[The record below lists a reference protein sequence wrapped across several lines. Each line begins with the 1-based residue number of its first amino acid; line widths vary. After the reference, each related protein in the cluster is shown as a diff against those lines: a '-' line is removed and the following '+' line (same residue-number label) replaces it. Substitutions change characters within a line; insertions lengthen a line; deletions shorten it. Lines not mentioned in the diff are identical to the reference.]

1 MRKRLLIPLLFLI
14 CCIAIMLVVTIFQL
28 YKEAEKVQRS
38 IFVNEVLIAGETV
51 LDKIDATLKND
62 TIALSSIH
70 QVNPDSVPVSTVY
83 KKFTN
88 KFLLD
93 SATQRPIGII
103 NTTFDFNKDNTI
115 YAVVDTLYFDTN
127 YLASIQH
134 FDEVWGNGNV
144 HENSQ
149 VKMNKQQS
157 QLMEMDSNDMMLLNR
172 DFLYRIIKE
181 ALAEEKIFSSFDF
194 ALYNAYTANFVVS
207 PMLVEKEIILQSE
220 YLFKL
225 KNNDKFIAPH
235 YLILYFPSERSIFFQ
250 RMSTI
255 VILIVCFII
264 LIVLICGGTLT
275 ALYRQKRAAD
285 VKNDFINNMT
295 HEFKTPI
302 STISLAC
309 EAIGDKSVNDLD
321 AKMTY
326 VSIIKDENVRLQ
338 KMVENILLT
347 AQLNKGQ
354 LRMNVELV
362 DVRALIEKVLN
373 SLSLQVI
380 SRGGKISAKLNAE
393 EHNIFA
399 DPVHIENIIVNLLEN
414 ALKYS
419 PGRPFIE
426 IRTRNEGKNLIIEV
440 EDHGIGIA
448 KKEIKRIF
456 NEFYRV
462 SQGNRHDTKGF
473 GLGLGYVKKIVSLH
487 HGSVSVKS
495 ELGKGSTFI
504 VSLPIKM

>member
-1 MRKRLLIPLLFLI
+1 MRKRLLIPLLILI
-14 CCIAIMLVVTIFQL
+14 AGIAILLVATIFQL

-51 LDKIDATLKND
+51 VDKIDATLKND
-62 TIALSSIH
+62 TIALSAIR
-70 QVNPDSVPVSTVY
+70 QVNPDSIPVSTVY

-93 SATQRPIGII
+93 STSQKPVGII
-103 NTTFDFNKDNTI
+103 KTTFDFDKDNTI
-115 YAVVDTLYFDTN
+115 YAVIDTVFFDTAH
-127 YLASIQH
+127 LASIQQ
-134 FDEVWGNGNV
+134 FDDIWSASLPG
-144 HENSQ
+144 NSQ
-149 VKMNKQQS
+149 GNMVNKHL
-157 QLMEMDSNDMMLLNR
+157 QLAEMDSSDRLLLNH
-172 DFLYRIIKE
+172 DFLHRIIKE
-181 ALAEEKIFSSFDF
+181 ALAEENINSSFDF
-194 ALYNAYTANFVVS
+194 ALYNAYTSHFVVE
-207 PMLVEKEIILQSE
+207 PTFVGRERILKSE
-220 YLFKL
+220 YLFRL
-225 KNNDKFIAPH
+225 KTNEKFIAPH
-235 YLILYFPSERSIFFQ
+235 YLILFFPSERNIFFQ

-264 LIVLICGGTLT
+264 LIVLICGATMT
-275 ALYRQKRAAD
+275 ALYRQKKAAD

-309 EAIGDKSVNDLD
+309 EAIEDKSMNDMD
-321 AKMTY
+321 AKIAY
-326 VSIIKDENVRLQ
+326 VSIIKDENTRLQ

-354 LRMNVELV
+354 LRMNIELV
-362 DVRALIEKVLN
+362 NVRALIEKILN
-373 SLSLQVI
+373 NLSLQVI
-380 SRGGKISAKLNAE
+380 SKGGRISTKLDAE
-393 EHNIFA
+393 EHFIFS
-399 DPVHIENIIVNLLEN
+399 DPIHIENIIVNLLEN
-414 ALKYS
+414 AIKYS
-419 PGRPFIE
+419 PNKPFIE

-440 EDHGIGIA
+440 EDNGIGIA
-448 KKEIKRIF
+448 KKEIRKIF

-462 SQGNRHDTKGF
+462 PHGNRHDTKGF

-487 HGSVSVKS
+487 HGNINVKS

>member
-338 KMVENILLT
+338 KMV
-347 AQLNKGQ
+347 
-354 LRMNVELV
+354 
-362 DVRALIEKVLN
+362 
-373 SLSLQVI
+373 
-380 SRGGKISAKLNAE
+380 
-393 EHNIFA
+393 
-399 DPVHIENIIVNLLEN
+399 
-414 ALKYS
+414 
-419 PGRPFIE
+419 
-426 IRTRNEGKNLIIEV
+426 
-440 EDHGIGIA
+440 
-448 KKEIKRIF
+448 
-456 NEFYRV
+456 
-462 SQGNRHDTKGF
+462 
-473 GLGLGYVKKIVSLH
+473 
-487 HGSVSVKS
+487 
-495 ELGKGSTFI
+495 
-504 VSLPIKM
+504 

>member
-14 CCIAIMLVVTIFQL
+14 ACIAIMLVMTIFQL

-51 LDKIDATLKND
+51 VNKIDATLKND
-62 TIALSSIH
+62 TIALSSVR
-70 QVNPDSVPVSTVY
+70 QVNPDSIPGPTVY

-93 SATQRPIGII
+93 SVNQRPIGII
-103 NTTFDFNKDNTI
+103 NTTFDFDKDNTI
-115 YAVVDTLYFDTN
+115 YVIVDTVYFNTAS
-127 YLASIQH
+127 LSSIQQ
-134 FDEVWGNGNV
+134 FDEIWTGNV
-144 HENSQ
+144 SGGGTI
-149 VKMNKQQS
+149 KMDNFQT
-157 QLMEMDSNDMMLLNR
+157 QLMEMDSNDRMLLNH

-181 ALAEEKIFSSFDF
+181 ALAEENVNSSFDF
-194 ALYNAYTANFVVS
+194 ALYNAYTSQFVVE
-207 PMLVEKEIILQSE
+207 PTFVGRERILKSE
-220 YLFKL
+220 YIFKL
-225 KNNDKFIAPH
+225 KSNDKFIAPH
-235 YLILYFPSERSIFFQ
+235 YLILFFPSERNIFFQ

-255 VILIVCFII
+255 VILIICFII
-264 LIVLICGGTLT
+264 LIVLICGVTLT
-275 ALYRQKRAAD
+275 ALYRQKKAAD

-309 EAIGDKSVNDLD
+309 EVIEDKSVDMD
-321 AKMTY
+321 AKMAY

-362 DVRALIEKVLN
+362 NVRALIEKILN

-380 SRGGKISAKLNAE
+380 SRGGRIYTQLDAE
-393 EHNIFA
+393 EHRIFA
-399 DPVHIENIIVNLLEN
+399 DPVHIENVIVNLLEN

-419 PGRPFIE
+419 PSKPFIE

-440 EDHGIGIA
+440 EDNGIGIA
-448 KKEIKRIF
+448 KKETKRIF

-487 HGSVSVKS
+487 HGSVSVRS

>member
-1 MRKRLLIPLLFLI
+1 MRKRLLIPLLFVI
-14 CCIAIMLVVTIFQL
+14 ACIAIMLVFTIFQL

-38 IFVNEVLIAGETV
+38 IFVNEVLIAGENV
-51 LDKIDATLKND
+51 VEKIDATLKND
-62 TIALSSIH
+62 TIALSSVRK
-70 QVNPDSVPVSTVY
+70 VNPDSIPYSTVY

-88 KFLLD
+88 RFLLD

-103 NTTFDFNKDNTI
+103 NTVFDFDKDNTI
-115 YAVVDTLYFDTN
+115 YAIVDTVYFDTTN
-127 YLASIQH
+127 VSSIRQI
-134 FDEVWGNGNV
+134 DDIWGGNV
-144 HENSQ
+144 SGT
-149 VKMNKQQS
+149 MPNKIAKLQP
-157 QLMEMDSNDMMLLNR
+157 QLIEMDSNDRMLLNH
-172 DFLYRIIKE
+172 DFLHRIIKE
-181 ALAEEKIFSSFDF
+181 ALEGENISSTFDF
-194 ALYNAYTANFVVS
+194 ALYNAYTSQFVVEPTFVS
-207 PMLVEKEIILQSE
+207 KETILKSE

-225 KNNDKFIAPH
+225 KNNEKFIAPH
-235 YLILYFPSERSIFFQ
+235 YLILIFPSERSIFFQ

-264 LIVLICGGTLT
+264 LIVLICGATLT
-275 ALYRQKRAAD
+275 ALYRQKKASD

-309 EAIGDKSVNDLD
+309 EAIADESINEDTE
-321 AKMTY
+321 AKRQF

-347 AQLNKGQ
+347 AQLKKGQ
-354 LRMNVELV
+354 LRMNVERV
-362 DVRALIEKVLN
+362 DVHALINKVAN
-373 SLSLQVI
+373 SISLQV
-380 SRGGKISAKLNAE
+380 SSNGGKITVKLEATDYC
-393 EHNIFA
+393 IFA
-399 DPVHIENIIVNLLEN
+399 DPVHIENVIANLIEN
-414 ALKYS
+414 AIKYS
-419 PGRPFIE
+419 PQHPTVE
-426 IRTRNEGKNLIIEV
+426 VRTRNEGKNLVIEV

-448 KKEIKRIF
+448 KKEKRKIF

-487 HGSVSVKS
+487 HGNVTVKS
-495 ELGKGSTFI
+495 VLGEGSTFI

>member
-1 MRKRLLIPLLFLI
+1 MRKRLLIPLLILI
-14 CCIAIMLVVTIFQL
+14 GCIAILLVATIFQL

-51 LDKIDATLKND
+51 VNKIDATLKND
-62 TIALSSIH
+62 TIALSAIR
-70 QVNPDSVPVSTVY
+70 QVNPDSIPVSTVY

-88 KFLLD
+88 RFLLD
-93 SATQRPIGII
+93 STSQQPIGII
-103 NTTFDFNKDNTI
+103 KTTFDFDKDNTI
-115 YAVVDTLYFDTN
+115 YAIIDTVFFDTT

-134 FDEVWGNGNV
+134 FDDIWSSNISGNQQNIID
-144 HENSQ
+144 
-149 VKMNKQQS
+149 NKHL
-157 QLMEMDSNDMMLLNR
+157 QLVEMDSNSRMLLNH

-181 ALAEEKIFSSFDF
+181 ALEEENINSSFDY
-194 ALYNAYTANFVVS
+194 ALYNAYTSKFVVE
-207 PMLVEKEIILQSE
+207 PTFIGKEQILKSE

-225 KNNDKFIAPH
+225 KSNEKFIAPH
-235 YLILYFPSERSIFFQ
+235 YLILFFPSERNIFFQ

-255 VILIVCFII
+255 VILIICFII
-264 LIVLICGGTLT
+264 LIVLICGATMT
-275 ALYRQKRAAD
+275 ALYRQKKTAD

-309 EAIGDKSVNDLD
+309 EAIEDKSVNDMD
-321 AKMTY
+321 TKIAY
-326 VSIIKDENVRLQ
+326 VSIIKDENTRLQ

-362 DVRALIEKVLN
+362 NVRTLIEKVLN

-380 SRGGKISAKLNAE
+380 SKGGKISTKLNAE
-393 EHNIFA
+393 EHHIFA

-414 ALKYS
+414 AIKYT
-419 PGRPFIE
+419 PKNPFIE
-426 IRTRNEGKNLIIEV
+426 IRTHNENKNLIIEV
-440 EDHGIGIA
+440 EDNGIGIA
-448 KKEIKRIF
+448 KKDIKKIF

-462 SQGNRHDTKGF
+462 QHGNRHDTKGF

-487 HGSVSVKS
+487 HGNISVKS

>member
-1 MRKRLLIPLLFLI
+1 MRKRQLIPLLFLI

-51 LDKIDATLKND
+51 VNKIDATLKND

-70 QVNPDSVPVSTVY
+70 QLSPDSIPVSTVY

-93 SATQRPIGII
+93 STTQRPIGII

-115 YAVVDTLYFDTN
+115 YAIVDTLYFDTN
-127 YLASIQH
+127 YLASFQQL
-134 FDEVWGNGNV
+134 DELWTNGNIY
-144 HENSQ
+144 EKGQIKMSQ
-149 VKMNKQQS
+149 QQA
-157 QLMEMDSNDMMLLNR
+157 QLVEMDSNDVMLLNR

-181 ALAEEKIFSSFDF
+181 ALAEENIVSSFDF
-194 ALYNAYTANFVVS
+194 ALYNAYTANFVVN
-207 PMLVEKEIILQSE
+207 PMIVGKERILQSE
-220 YLFKL
+220 YIFKL

-235 YLILYFPSERSIFFQ
+235 YLILFFPSERSIFFQ

-255 VILIVCFII
+255 VILIICFII
-264 LIVLICGGTLT
+264 LIVLICGATLT

-309 EAIGDKSVNDLD
+309 EVIEDQSVNDPA
-321 AKMTY
+321 AKMAY

-362 DVRALIEKVLN
+362 DVRALIEKILN

-380 SRGGKISAKLNAE
+380 SRGGKMTTKLKAE
-393 EHNIFA
+393 EHRIFA
-399 DPVHIENIIVNLLEN
+399 DPIHIENIIVNLLEN

-419 PGRPFIE
+419 PNKPFIE
-426 IRTRNEGKNLIIEV
+426 IRTHNEGKNLVIEV

-448 KKEIKRIF
+448 KKETKRIF

-462 SQGNRHDTKGF
+462 PQGNRHDTKGF

-495 ELGKGSTFI
+495 EVGKGSTFI

>member
-1 MRKRLLIPLLFLI
+1 
-14 CCIAIMLVVTIFQL
+14 
-28 YKEAEKVQRS
+28 
-38 IFVNEVLIAGETV
+38 
-51 LDKIDATLKND
+51 
-62 TIALSSIH
+62 
-70 QVNPDSVPVSTVY
+70 
-83 KKFTN
+83 
-88 KFLLD
+88 
-93 SATQRPIGII
+93 
-103 NTTFDFNKDNTI
+103 
-115 YAVVDTLYFDTN
+115 
-127 YLASIQH
+127 
-134 FDEVWGNGNV
+134 
-144 HENSQ
+144 
-149 VKMNKQQS
+149 
-157 QLMEMDSNDMMLLNR
+157 MEMDSNDMMLLNR

-487 HGSVSVKS
+487 HGNVSVKS
-495 ELGKGSTFI
+495 EPGKGSTFI

>member
-1 MRKRLLIPLLFLI
+1 MRKRLLIPLLLLI
-14 CCIAIMLVVTIFQL
+14 SCIAIMLVMTIFQL

-38 IFVNEVLIAGETV
+38 IFVNEVLIAGEAV
-51 LDKIDATLKND
+51 VDKIDATLKND
-62 TIALSSIH
+62 TIALSAIH
-70 QVNPDSVPVSTVY
+70 QLNPDSVPVSTIY

-115 YAVVDTLYFDTN
+115 YAIVDTLYFDTN
-127 YLASIQH
+127 YLASIQQ
-134 FDEVWGNGNV
+134 FDELWASGSLHEGNPKKI
-144 HENSQ
+144 S
-149 VKMNKQQS
+149 KQQS
-157 QLMEMDSNDMMLLNR
+157 QLVEMDSNDVMLLNR

-181 ALAEEKIFSSFDF
+181 ALAEENINISFDF
-194 ALYNAYTANFVVS
+194 ALYNAYTNNFVVS
-207 PMLVEKEIILQSE
+207 PMIVGNERILKSE

-235 YLILYFPSERSIFFQ
+235 YLILFFPSERSIFFQ

-275 ALYRQKRAAD
+275 ALYRQKRATD
-285 VKNDFINNMT
+285 IKNDFINNMT

-309 EAIGDKSVNDLD
+309 EALVDKNIDD
-321 AKMTY
+321 PAAKTTCI
-326 VSIIKDENVRLQ
+326 SIIKAENIRLQ

-354 LRMNVELV
+354 LRMNIEKV
-362 DVRALIEKVLN
+362 DVRILIEKILN

-380 SRGGKISAKLNAE
+380 SRGGRISTKMNAQ
-393 EHNIFA
+393 EHCIFA
-399 DPVHIENIIVNLLEN
+399 DPIHIENIIVNLLEN

-419 PGRPFIE
+419 PDKPFIE
-426 IRTRNEGKNLIIEV
+426 IRTHNNGNNLVIEV

-448 KKEIKRIF
+448 KRETKRIF

>member
-1 MRKRLLIPLLFLI
+1 M
-14 CCIAIMLVVTIFQL
+14 A
-28 YKEAEKVQRS
+28 
-38 IFVNEVLIAGETV
+38 
-51 LDKIDATLKND
+51 
-62 TIALSSIH
+62 
-70 QVNPDSVPVSTVY
+70 
-83 KKFTN
+83 
-88 KFLLD
+88 
-93 SATQRPIGII
+93 
-103 NTTFDFNKDNTI
+103 
-115 YAVVDTLYFDTN
+115 
-127 YLASIQH
+127 
-134 FDEVWGNGNV
+134 
-144 HENSQ
+144 
-149 VKMNKQQS
+149 
-157 QLMEMDSNDMMLLNR
+157 
-172 DFLYRIIKE
+172 
-181 ALAEEKIFSSFDF
+181 
-194 ALYNAYTANFVVS
+194 
-207 PMLVEKEIILQSE
+207 
-220 YLFKL
+220 
-225 KNNDKFIAPH
+225 
-235 YLILYFPSERSIFFQ
+235 
-250 RMSTI
+250 
-255 VILIVCFII
+255 
-264 LIVLICGGTLT
+264 
-275 ALYRQKRAAD
+275 
-285 VKNDFINNMT
+285 
-295 HEFKTPI
+295 
-302 STISLAC
+302 
-309 EAIGDKSVNDLD
+309 
-321 AKMTY
+321 
-326 VSIIKDENVRLQ
+326 LQ

-362 DVRALIEKVLN
+362 DVRALIEKILN

-448 KKEIKRIF
+448 KKETKRIF

>member
-1 MRKRLLIPLLFLI
+1 MKKRLLIPLLFLI
-14 CCIAIMLVVTIFQL
+14 SCIAIMLVVTIFQL

-38 IFVNEVLIAGETV
+38 IFVNEVLIAGESV
-51 LDKIDATLKND
+51 VNKIDATLKND
-62 TIALSSIH
+62 TIALSSVH
-70 QVNPDSVPVSTVY
+70 QVNSDSLPKPTVY
-83 KKFTN
+83 KRFTN

-93 SATQRPIGII
+93 SASQRPIGII
-103 NTTFDFNKDNTI
+103 NTTFDFNEDNTI
-115 YAVVDTLYFDTN
+115 YALVDTLYFDTN
-127 YLASIQH
+127 YLASIQQ
-134 FDEVWGNGNV
+134 FDDLWGSSNM
-144 HENSQ
+144 HESGQAKISKNQ
-149 VKMNKQQS
+149 A
-157 QLMEMDSNDMMLLNR
+157 QLVEMDSNDVMLLNR

-181 ALAEEKIFSSFDF
+181 ALAEEKITSSFDF
-194 ALYNAYTANFVVS
+194 ALYNAYTAHFVVN
-207 PMLVEKEIILQSE
+207 PMLVEKEEILQSE

-302 STISLAC
+302 STISQIC
-309 EAIGDKSVNDLD
+309 ESLEDKNVDS
-321 AKMTY
+321 ATKTTY
-326 VSIIKDENVRLQ
+326 VSIIKDENIRLQ

-380 SRGGKISAKLNAE
+380 SKGGKMSAKMNAT
-393 EHNIFA
+393 EHCIFA

-419 PGRPFIE
+419 PNRPFIE
-426 IRTRNEGKNLIIEV
+426 IRTKNEGKNLVIEV

-448 KKEIKRIF
+448 KKETKRIF

-487 HGSVSVKS
+487 HGSVTVKS

>member
-1 MRKRLLIPLLFLI
+1 MKKRLLIPLLFLI
-14 CCIAIMLVVTIFQL
+14 SCIAIMLVVTIFQL

-38 IFVNEVLIAGETV
+38 IFVNEVLIAGESV
-51 LDKIDATLKND
+51 VNKIDATLKND
-62 TIALSSIH
+62 TIALSSVH
-70 QVNPDSVPVSTVY
+70 QVNSDSLPKPTVY
-83 KKFTN
+83 KRFTN

-93 SATQRPIGII
+93 SASQRPIGII
-103 NTTFDFNKDNTI
+103 NTTFDFNEDNTI
-115 YAVVDTLYFDTN
+115 YALVDTLYFDTN
-127 YLASIQH
+127 YLASIQQ
-134 FDEVWGNGNV
+134 FDDLWGSSNM
-144 HENSQ
+144 HESGQAKISKNQ
-149 VKMNKQQS
+149 A
-157 QLMEMDSNDMMLLNR
+157 QLVEMDSNDVMLLNR

-181 ALAEEKIFSSFDF
+181 ALAEEKITSSFDF
-194 ALYNAYTANFVVS
+194 ALYNAYTAHFVVN
-207 PMLVEKEIILQSE
+207 PMLVEKEEILQSE

-225 KNNDKFIAPH
+225 KNDDKFIAPH

-302 STISLAC
+302 STISLIC
-309 EAIGDKSVNDLD
+309 EALEDKNVDS
-321 AKMTY
+321 ATKTTY
-326 VSIIKDENVRLQ
+326 VSIIKDENIRLQ

-380 SRGGKISAKLNAE
+380 SKGGKMSAKMNAT
-393 EHNIFA
+393 EHCIFA

-419 PGRPFIE
+419 PNRPFIE
-426 IRTRNEGKNLIIEV
+426 IRTKNEGKNLVIEV

-448 KKEIKRIF
+448 KKETKRIF

-487 HGSVSVKS
+487 HGSVTVKS

>member
-1 MRKRLLIPLLFLI
+1 MKKRLLIPLLFLI
-14 CCIAIMLVVTIFQL
+14 SCIAIMLVVTIFQL

-38 IFVNEVLIAGETV
+38 IFVNEVLIAGESV
-51 LDKIDATLKND
+51 VNKIDATLKND
-62 TIALSSIH
+62 TIALSSVH
-70 QVNPDSVPVSTVY
+70 QVNSDSLPKPTVY
-83 KKFTN
+83 KRFTN

-93 SATQRPIGII
+93 SASQRPIGII
-103 NTTFDFNKDNTI
+103 NTTFDFNEDNTI
-115 YAVVDTLYFDTN
+115 YALVDTLYFDTN
-127 YLASIQH
+127 YLASIQQ
-134 FDEVWGNGNV
+134 FDELWGSGNM
-144 HENSQ
+144 HESGQ
-149 VKMNKQQS
+149 AKINKNQA
-157 QLMEMDSNDMMLLNR
+157 QLVEMDSNDMMLLNR

-181 ALAEEKIFSSFDF
+181 ALAEEKITSSFDF
-194 ALYNAYTANFVVS
+194 ALYNAYTAHFVVN
-207 PMLVEKEIILQSE
+207 PMLVEKEEILQSE

-302 STISLAC
+302 STISLIC
-309 EAIGDKSVNDLD
+309 EALEDKNVDS
-321 AKMTY
+321 ATKTTY
-326 VSIIKDENVRLQ
+326 VSIIKDENIRLQ

-362 DVRALIEKVLN
+362 DVRALIEKILN

-380 SRGGKISAKLNAE
+380 SRGGKISAKMNAT
-393 EHNIFA
+393 EHCIFA

-419 PGRPFIE
+419 PDRPFIE
-426 IRTRNEGKNLIIEV
+426 IRTKNEGKNLVIEV

-448 KKEIKRIF
+448 KKETKRIF

-487 HGSVSVKS
+487 HGSVTVKS

>member
-14 CCIAIMLVVTIFQL
+14 SCIAILLVMTIFQL

-38 IFVNEVLIAGETV
+38 IFVNEVLIAGESV
-51 LDKIDATLKND
+51 VDKIDATLKND
-62 TIALSSIH
+62 TIALSSVR
-70 QVNPDSVPVSTVY
+70 QVNPDSVTNSTVY

-93 SATQRPIGII
+93 PVNQRPIGII
-103 NTTFDFNKDNTI
+103 NTTFDFDKDNTI
-115 YAVVDTLYFDTN
+115 YAIFDTVYFDTT

-134 FDEVWGNGNV
+134 FDEIWNSNV
-144 HENSQ
+144 SGSNPKKIDNLQ
-149 VKMNKQQS
+149 T
-157 QLMEMDSNDMMLLNR
+157 QLVEMDSNDRMLLNH

-181 ALAEEKIFSSFDF
+181 ALSEENINSSFDF
-194 ALYNAYTANFVVS
+194 ALYNAYTTQFVVE
-207 PMLVEKEIILQSE
+207 PTFVGRERILKSE
-220 YLFKL
+220 YLFRL
-225 KNNDKFIAPH
+225 KANDKFIAPH
-235 YLILYFPSERSIFFQ
+235 YLILFFPSERNIFFQ

-264 LIVLICGGTLT
+264 LIVLICGATLT
-275 ALYRQKRAAD
+275 ALYRQKKAAD

-309 EAIGDKSVNDLD
+309 EVIEDKSVNDMD
-321 AKMTY
+321 AKMSY

-362 DVRALIEKVLN
+362 NVRALIEKILN

-393 EHNIFA
+393 EHCIFA

-419 PGRPFIE
+419 PNKPFIE

-448 KKEIKRIF
+448 KKETKRIF

-495 ELGKGSTFI
+495 ALGKGSTFI

>member
-1 MRKRLLIPLLFLI
+1 MRKRLLIPLLILI
-14 CCIAIMLVVTIFQL
+14 SCIAIMLVMTIFQL

-70 QVNPDSVPVSTVY
+70 QVSPDSVPVSTVY

-134 FDEVWGNGNV
+134 FDEVWGNNNI
-144 HENSQ
+144 HEGQ
-149 VKMNKQQS
+149 MKMNKQQS
-157 QLMEMDSNDMMLLNR
+157 QLMEMDSSDVMLLNR

-181 ALAEEKIFSSFDF
+181 ALAEEKIYSSFDF

-207 PMLVEKEIILQSE
+207 PMLVEKEEILQSE

-235 YLILYFPSERSIFFQ
+235 YLILYFPYERSIFFQ

-255 VILIVCFII
+255 VILIICFII
-264 LIVLICGGTLT
+264 LIMLICGATLT

-309 EAIGDKSVNDLD
+309 EAIEDKSLNDPA
-321 AKMTY
+321 AKMAY
-326 VSIIKDENVRLQ
+326 VSIIKVENIRLQ

-354 LRMNVELV
+354 LRMNVERV
-362 DVRALIEKVLN
+362 DVRALIEKILN
-373 SLSLQVI
+373 NLSLQVI
-380 SRGGKISAKLNAE
+380 SRGGKISSKLNAN
-393 EHNIFA
+393 EHIIIA

-419 PGRPFIE
+419 PEKPFIE
-426 IRTRNEGKNLIIEV
+426 IRTLNEGKNLIIEV

-448 KKEIKRIF
+448 KRETKRIF

>member
-1 MRKRLLIPLLFLI
+1 MKKRLLIPLLFLI
-14 CCIAIMLVVTIFQL
+14 SCIAIMLVVTIFQL

-38 IFVNEVLIAGETV
+38 IFVNEVLIAGESV
-51 LDKIDATLKND
+51 VNKIDATLKND
-62 TIALSSIH
+62 TIALSSVH
-70 QVNPDSVPVSTVY
+70 QVNSDSLPKPTVY
-83 KKFTN
+83 KRFTN

-93 SATQRPIGII
+93 SASQRPIGII
-103 NTTFDFNKDNTI
+103 NTTFDFNEDNTI
-115 YAVVDTLYFDTN
+115 YALVDTLYFDTN
-127 YLASIQH
+127 YLASIQQ
-134 FDEVWGNGNV
+134 FDDLWGSSNM
-144 HENSQ
+144 HESGQAKISKNQ
-149 VKMNKQQS
+149 A
-157 QLMEMDSNDMMLLNR
+157 QLVEMDSNDVMLLNR

-181 ALAEEKIFSSFDF
+181 ALAEEKITSSFDF
-194 ALYNAYTANFVVS
+194 ALYNAYTAHFVVN
-207 PMLVEKEIILQSE
+207 PMLVEKEEILQSE

-302 STISLAC
+302 STISLIC
-309 EAIGDKSVNDLD
+309 EALEDKNVDS
-321 AKMTY
+321 ATKTTY
-326 VSIIKDENVRLQ
+326 VSIIKDENIRLQ

-362 DVRALIEKVLN
+362 DVHALIEKVLN

-380 SRGGKISAKLNAE
+380 SKGGKMSAKMNAT
-393 EHNIFA
+393 EHCIFA

-419 PGRPFIE
+419 PNRPFIE
-426 IRTRNEGKNLIIEV
+426 IRTKNEGKNLVIEV

-448 KKEIKRIF
+448 KKETKRIF

-487 HGSVSVKS
+487 HGSVTVKS

>member
-1 MRKRLLIPLLFLI
+1 MRKRLLIPLLILI
-14 CCIAIMLVVTIFQL
+14 ACLAIMLVMTIFQL

-51 LDKIDATLKND
+51 VDKIDATLKND
-62 TIALSSIH
+62 TIALSSVR
-70 QVNPDSVPVSTVY
+70 QVNPDSMPVSTVY

-93 SATQRPIGII
+93 SVSQRPVGII
-103 NTTFDFNKDNTI
+103 NTTFDFDKDNTI
-115 YAVVDTLYFDTN
+115 FAMVDTVYFDTT
-127 YLASIQH
+127 YLVSIQQY
-134 FDEVWGNGNV
+134 DDIWSGTAKSGGPKVIKGMWQELV
-144 HENSQ
+144 
-149 VKMNKQQS
+149 
-157 QLMEMDSNDMMLLNR
+157 EMDSNDRMLLNH
-172 DFLYRIIKE
+172 DFLHRIIKE
-181 ALAEEKIFSSFDF
+181 ALSEENISSSFDF
-194 ALYNAYTANFVVS
+194 ALYNAYTSQFVVE
-207 PMLVEKEIILQSE
+207 PTIVGRERILQSE

-225 KNNDKFIAPH
+225 KANEKFIAPH
-235 YLILYFPSERSIFFQ
+235 YLILFFPSERNIFFQ

-264 LIVLICGGTLT
+264 LIVLICGATLT

-309 EAIGDKSVNDLD
+309 EAIGDKSVNDAE
-321 AKMTY
+321 AKMAY
-326 VSIIKDENVRLQ
+326 VSIIQDENIRLQ

-354 LRMNVELV
+354 LRMNIELV
-362 DVRALIEKVLN
+362 NVRALIEKILN

-380 SRGGKISAKLNAE
+380 SRGGKISTKLNAE
-393 EHNIFA
+393 EHHIFT
-399 DPVHIENIIVNLLEN
+399 DPVHIENVIVNLLEN

-419 PGRPFIE
+419 PDKPFIE
-426 IRTRNEGKNLIIEV
+426 IRTHNEGKNLVVEV
-440 EDHGIGIA
+440 EDHGVGIA
-448 KKEIKRIF
+448 KKETKRIF

-462 SQGNRHDTKGF
+462 PQGNRHDTKGF

>member
-1 MRKRLLIPLLFLI
+1 MKKRLLIPLLFLI
-14 CCIAIMLVVTIFQL
+14 SCIAIMLVVTIFQL

-38 IFVNEVLIAGETV
+38 IFVNEVLIAGESV
-51 LDKIDATLKND
+51 VNKIDATLKND
-62 TIALSSIH
+62 TIALSSVH
-70 QVNPDSVPVSTVY
+70 QVNSDSLPKPTVY
-83 KKFTN
+83 KRFTN

-93 SATQRPIGII
+93 SASQRPIGII
-103 NTTFDFNKDNTI
+103 NTTFDFNEDNTI
-115 YAVVDTLYFDTN
+115 YALVDTLYFDTN
-127 YLASIQH
+127 YLASIQQ
-134 FDEVWGNGNV
+134 FDDLWGSSNM
-144 HENSQ
+144 HESGQAKISKNQ
-149 VKMNKQQS
+149 A
-157 QLMEMDSNDMMLLNR
+157 QLVEMDSNDVMLLNR

-181 ALAEEKIFSSFDF
+181 ALAEEKITSSFDF
-194 ALYNAYTANFVVS
+194 ALYNAYTAHFVVN
-207 PMLVEKEIILQSE
+207 PMLVEKEEILQSE

-302 STISLAC
+302 STISLIC
-309 EAIGDKSVNDLD
+309 EALEDKNVDS
-321 AKMTY
+321 ATKTTY
-326 VSIIKDENVRLQ
+326 VSIIKDENIRLQ

-380 SRGGKISAKLNAE
+380 SKGGKMSAKMNAT
-393 EHNIFA
+393 EHCIFA

-419 PGRPFIE
+419 PNRPFIE
-426 IRTRNEGKNLIIEV
+426 IRTKNEGKNLVIEV

-448 KKEIKRIF
+448 KKETKRIF

-487 HGSVSVKS
+487 HGSVTVKS